1 MIINQNIERLSKSKA
16 EIKWEQQ
23 GLDFPRK
30 KNEKKKK
37 IGVRTIL
44 RNSKSISPKQKMSS
58 PKNKFSYNIDI
69 FNPINENIK
78 SVHFSK

>member
-30 KNEKKKK
+30 KNEMEKHRNCRM
-37 IGVRTIL
+37 IGIL
-44 RNSKSISPKQKMSS
+44 RTVALSGSGL
-58 PKNKFSYNIDI
+58 
-69 FNPINENIK
+69 E
-78 SVHFSK
+78 H